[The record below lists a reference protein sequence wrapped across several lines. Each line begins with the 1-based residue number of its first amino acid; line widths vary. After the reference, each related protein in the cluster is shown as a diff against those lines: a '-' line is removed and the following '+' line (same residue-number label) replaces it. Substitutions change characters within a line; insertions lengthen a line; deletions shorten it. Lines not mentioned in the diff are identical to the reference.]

1 MRRHAAR
8 LSSAHLRVDRPAGE
22 FGPLPAPFFRG
33 GEMRRFF
40 LGGFLLL
47 LCGLPDLQAQIVRP
61 TRYIGSMREVRD
73 HLKTAKFPRTV
84 VVATDGTGD
93 FTTYAAAVT
102 YVTAQTPGAGTP
114 WRIILAS
121 GTVNLVTT
129 PLPAFTTLW
138 TSSGIFGEDSSLSI
152 GAAVA
157 LAAETTLTLSG
168 LTSTTVGASAVAT
181 NIRGLPRF
189 PDAHGLTAA
198 LPATCTVSQLFL
210 DTTGA
215 AEKICLCTAAN
226 TWKCAALS

>member
-1 MRRHAAR
+1 MRRHEPV
-8 LSSAHLRVDRPAGE
+8 RVDRAGTPARLFRGDIMRKL
-22 FGPLPAPFFRG
+22 FLGFFLPA
-33 GEMRRFF
+33 FF
-40 LGGFLLL
+40 LPAL
-47 LCGLPDLQAQIVRP
+47 LQAQIVRP
-61 TRYIGSMREVRD
+61 TGYIGSMFDVRQ

-102 YVTAQTPGAGTP
+102 FVTAQTPGAGTP

-138 TSSGIFGEDSSLSI
+138 TASGIFNEDSSLAM
-152 GAAVA
+152 GAAVV
-157 LAAETTLTLSG
+157 LAAETTLTMSG
-168 LTSTTVGASAVAT
+168 LTSTTLGAAAVAT

-189 PDAHGLTAA
+189 PDAHGLTVA

-215 AEKICLCTAAN
+215 AEELCLCTATN
-226 TWKCAALS
+226 VWKCAALS

>member
-1 MRRHAAR
+1 MRRCAILAA
-8 LSSAHLRVDRPAGE
+8 
-22 FGPLPAPFFRG
+22 
-33 GEMRRFF
+33 
-40 LGGFLLL
+40 FLLFAVAPL
-47 LCGLPDLQAQIVRP
+47 HAQIVRP
-61 TRYIGSMREVRD
+61 TSYIGSMFEVRQ

-93 FTTYAAAVT
+93 FTTYAAAAT
-102 YVTAQTPGAGTP
+102 YVTAQSPGSGTP
-114 WRIILAS
+114 WRIILFS
-121 GTVNLVTT
+121 GTVNLGAT

-138 TSSGIFGEDSSLSI
+138 TSSGIFGEDSSLQI

-168 LTSTTVGASAVAT
+168 LTGTTVGAAGIAS
-181 NIRGLPRF
+181 NLRGLPRF
-189 PDAHGLTAA
+189 LDAHGLTAA

-215 AEKICLCTAAN
+215 AEKLCMCTATN